1 MGNGMDKSIIS
12 QCTRERARVINE
24 NIVASLH
31 KTTNLNGKIDLSSVC
46 VCAQSQNW
54 LVRFLYVAVSIFV
67 SFNNDE

>member
-46 VCAQSQNW
+46 VCSKSKLAC
-54 LVRFLYVAVSIFV
+54 AIFICCGV
-67 SFNNDE
+67 YFR